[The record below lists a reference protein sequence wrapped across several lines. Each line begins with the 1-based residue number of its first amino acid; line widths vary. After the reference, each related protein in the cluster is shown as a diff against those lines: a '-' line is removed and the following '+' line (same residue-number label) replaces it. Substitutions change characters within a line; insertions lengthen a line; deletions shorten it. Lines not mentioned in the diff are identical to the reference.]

1 MTLHRSIVA
10 ALVLLAVLAAP
21 VAAQEDEEGCK
32 DHPMFSRMPNFY
44 IFGCED
50 QEFSSFEFELADAYK
65 NVEGHYWRLDFGL
78 KDDAKT
84 PGPLQI
90 GRNYWNT
97 MASKGATRL
106 VENFDSGGG
115 TLLATMPGP
124 GGSGTIWVQVSV
136 ANGGSAYSL
145 HVVQEAAMRQDVEF
159 TAKDLADALART
171 GSVTLNNILFDTGK
185 ATIKAESEAPLKTV
199 IELLTNDPALAL
211 EVQGHTDNT
220 GTKAGN
226 LTLSK
231 DRADAVKAY
240 LVEKGGIAADRLA
253 TAGLGDTEPVA
264 DNGTEAG
271 RAQNRRVVLVRKS

>member
-1 MTLHRSIVA
+1 MKPSSSPGRFDHPSKV
-10 ALVLLAVLAAP
+10 P

-97 MASKGATRL
+97 VASKGATRL
-106 VENFDSGGG
+106 VEVFDPGGG
-115 TLLATMPGP
+115 TLVATMPGP
-124 GGSGTIWVQVSV
+124 GGGGTIWVQVSV

-185 ATIKAESEAPLKTV
+185 ATIKAESEAPLETV

-231 DRADAVKAY
+231 DRADAVKTY
-240 LVEKGGIAADRLA
+240 LVEQGGIAADRLT